1 MRHHDIDMVAP
12 SVPGRHALNRR
23 TLDILVPIVYV
34 LAVLV
39 AILLGD
45 AGGVGG
51 VVVIGAV
58 CVGAY
63 YATLRDSLSRRS

>member
-1 MRHHDIDMVAP
+1 M
-12 SVPGRHALNRR
+12 NRR
-23 TLDILVPIVYV
+23 TFDILVPIVYV

-63 YATLRDSLSRRS
+63 YATLRDTISRRS

>member
-12 SVPGRHALNRR
+12 SVPTPGRHALKRR
-23 TLDILVPIVYV
+23 TFDILVPIVYV

-63 YATLRDSLSRRS
+63 YATLRQNLKA